1 MAIQQARVLDGRARL
16 TAVIPPVSDRLSVTM
31 RKYTVAD
38 ETLGSLVERSS
49 LPDEAAAFLWALA
62 QVAGSVLF
70 SGPTG
75 AGKTTA

>member
-1 MAIQQARVLDGRARL
+1 
-16 TAVIPPVSDRLSVTM
+16 M

-75 AGKTTA
+75 AGKTTAMSAFLRAGARRHVHPHVRGGA